1 MYLIS
6 PPIPTVPSAIWI
18 APASRPTRTISRRAS
33 SGDAPL
39 RTVSI
44 ANADSTAAA
53 GAQGALISRSV
64 PPSDAATRPITTAPM
79 IPASAPIG
87 T

>member
-1 MYLIS
+1 MIS
-6 PPIPTVPSAIWI
+6 
-18 APASRPTRTISRRAS
+18 SRMS
-33 SGDAPL
+33 SGEAPVC
-39 RTVSI
+39 TVSI

-53 GAQGALISRSV
+53 GAQGALIRRSV
-64 PPSDAATRPITTAPM
+64 PPSVAARRPITTAPM